1 MSLFIFSTSINQYIR
16 AMQKMDCQSIT
27 EDTSNEQ
34 ATKATT
40 TTTITT
46 SNIISSTA
54 AIKEKYLSTLLPDT
68 GMAVTNNNNNKDD
81 EEGAYEQSQP
91 WFHKEGD
98 RAYAHKVL
106 KDEERGSFLVRP
118 SSIQGHYVI
127 SRVHETGE
135 VRHRLIYRLF
145 PGFSPMQ
152 NADEQPVR
160 YASPHLYLF

>member
-1 MSLFIFSTSINQYIR
+1 MSLFIFNTSINQYIR
-16 AMQKMDCQSIT
+16 AMQKMDGQSIT

-40 TTTITT
+40 ITT

-54 AIKEKYLSTLLPDT
+54 IKGGKEKYLSTLLPDT
-68 GMAVTNNNNNKDD
+68 GMAITNNNNNKDD

-91 WFHKEGD
+91 WFHKQGD

-160 YASPHLYLF
+160 YASHHLYLF